1 MNLLPLFNLFT
12 PSNKEVVR
20 IVLTPEDNKEL
31 QKAINMIMNSNHT
44 PKIVDVIFNDPAT
57 IVKWSDQT
65 KTVVK
70 CQEGD
75 RFDPEKGL
83 VMAIAKKYY
92 GNKGSFNDEIKKWLT
107 KYDSKIKDDSA
118 DIKKQLGLEF

>member
-1 MNLLPLFNLFT
+1 MKGEIELLPLFDLLT
-12 PSNKEVVR
+12 PRKDTVK
-20 IVLTPEDNKEL
+20 IVLVPEDL
-31 QKAINMIMNSNHT
+31 KALDVILNPNHT
-44 PKIVDVIFNDPAT
+44 PEIVDVIFNDPAT

-75 RFDPEKGL
+75 TYDPEKGL

-92 GNKGSFNDEIKKWLT
+92 GNKGSFNEVLKKWL
-107 KYDSKIKDDSA
+107 SKNQPKDSA